1 MDRARAL
8 VRTGEWARVRP
19 GAFVEVAS
27 LDADPYVRERQVL
40 LGRIVAV
47 VAQSGPTTVV
57 SHASAAAAWGLPL
70 DRLPH
75 RVEVLKPVRRAG
87 NAASDVVRRVRS
99 AHDLDAEQ
107 FRGLPV
113 TSMTRTVVDCALT
126 LGGRGGLVVADAA
139 LAAGVSR
146 TACQALLARSSG
158 ARGIRAAREVV
169 ACADAGAESA
179 GETRARWTVLVAGLP
194 APTTQLAVE
203 THLGVFWADL
213 GWPQWR
219 LLIEYDGVAK
229 YGNDAAAAVLAE
241 RRRQLAIEEAGWR
254 VVRVTAADL
263 RDREA
268 LPRRVLRL
276 IPRDAAGAVTP
287 RLALDARASPWAHPE
302 VDRLRRRR

>member
-1 MDRARAL
+1 MPPRPGAPAPLAHAELPIPRVHVLGEGASDRARAL

-27 LDADPYVRERQVL
+27 LDADPYVRERQLL

-57 SHASAAAAWGLPL
+57 SHASAAAVWGLPL
-70 DRLPH
+70 DRLPQ

-107 FRGLPV
+107 IRGLPV
-113 TSMTRTVVDCALT
+113 TSMTRTAVDCALT

-158 ARGIRAAREVV
+158 ARGIRAAREVI

-179 GETRARWTVLVAGLP
+179 GETRARWTVLVAGRG
-194 APTTQLAVE
+194 APPQPV
-203 THLGVFWADL
+203 GDSRSGRS
-213 GWPQWR
+213 GWPTR
-219 LLIEYDGVAK
+219 CV
-229 YGNDAAAAVLAE
+229 
-241 RRRQLAIEEAGWR
+241 
-254 VVRVTAADL
+254 
-263 RDREA
+263 
-268 LPRRVLRL
+268 P
-276 IPRDAAGAVTP
+276 
-287 RLALDARASPWAHPE
+287 ART
-302 VDRLRRRR
+302 D